1 MVDEKIN
8 KKNEEFLSEK
18 KEEKIVE
25 TPSKKDE
32 ASIETKK
39 IVKKTK
45 NKVVVKEIA
54 VVNGL
59 SLHISP
65 KNSFAVCKM
74 IKNKTPEVAIEMLQK
89 VILKKDAVP
98 MQNREVGHR
107 KGMAGGRYPVNVAKE
122 VIELL
127 KQLIANA
134 VVNQIENPVI
144 VIAKANKASRPFK
157 KGGRK
162 AKRTHI
168 YIEVK
173 DKTKLNKNKWK
184 KK

>member
-1 MVDEKIN
+1 MVNEKMNKKQEKISEEVVAPKEVISEES
-8 KKNEEFLSEK
+8 KKVTPTPEVKKPVKK
-18 KEEKIVE
+18 KEIIAKEKA
-25 TPSKKDE
+25 T
-32 ASIETKK
+32 
-39 IVKKTK
+39 
-45 NKVVVKEIA
+45 
-54 VVNGL
+54 VNGL

-74 IKNKTPEVAIEMLQK
+74 IKNKTPEIAIGMLKK

-173 DKTKLNKNKWK
+173 DKTKLK
-184 KK
+184 KIKK